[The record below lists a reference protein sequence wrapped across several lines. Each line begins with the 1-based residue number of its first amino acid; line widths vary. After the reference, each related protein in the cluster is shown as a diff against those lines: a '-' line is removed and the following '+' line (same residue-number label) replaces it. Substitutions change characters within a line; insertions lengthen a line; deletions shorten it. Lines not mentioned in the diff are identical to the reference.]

1 MPKPHAR
8 SVALKTLLKVEKSR
22 AFPDLILRH
31 DLGLSGL
38 DERDARLA
46 TELTYGVIR
55 HRLRLDFVIDTF
67 LREKKKLDTRV
78 RCILRIAL
86 YQILFLDRIPQS
98 AAVNEAVKAAGWAK
112 SLVNGLLRRALR
124 EMDSVKWPDPETD
137 LAGHL
142 SLEYSHPVWLVERW
156 LGELGAE
163 ETARLLAA
171 NNQVAPLTL
180 RANTLKTS
188 QGELV
193 RLLGDAGF
201 AARPGRFAP
210 DAVIVESPGRSPGE
224 LPGFEEGLFQVQD
237 EGSQAVGLLGA
248 PGKGARVLDCCAGLG
263 TKALHLAQLM
273 EETGSVDALDLY
285 AWKLEALKKDAAR
298 LSIGTAATIT
308 SDLLEFTPQAGYD
321 LVLLDAPCTGLGTLR
336 RNPDIKWRVHRKDPR
351 RLAGVQMELLASAA
365 AQTRPGG
372 ALVYAVCTITHE
384 ETAGVIEP
392 FLEGNSGFSL
402 EPASGVLPSAAK
414 ELADERGFLRAMPQR
429 HHTDGFFAARLVR
442 K

>member
-1 MPKPHAR
+1 MPKADAR
-8 SVALKTLLKVEKSR
+8 SVALKALLKVEKSR
-22 AFPDLILRH
+22 AFPDIILRR
-31 DLGLSGL
+31 DLSLSGL

-86 YQILFLDRIPQS
+86 YQILFLDRIPKS

-124 EMDSVKWPDPETD
+124 EMEKVPWPDPGAD
-137 LAGHL
+137 LASHL
-142 SLEYSHPVWLVERW
+142 SLKYSHPVWLVERW

-188 QGELV
+188 QKELV

-224 LPGFEEGLFQVQD
+224 LPGFREGLFQIQD

-248 PGKGARVLDCCAGLG
+248 PERGARVLDCCAGLG
-263 TKALHLAQLM
+263 TKALHLAMLM

-298 LSIGTAATIT
+298 LSISSVATMA
-308 SDLLEFTPQAGYD
+308 SDLLEFAPQAGYD

-336 RNPDIKWRVHRKDPR
+336 RNPDIKWRVQRKDPR

-384 ETAGVIEP
+384 ETGGVIDA
-392 FLEGNSGFSL
+392 FLEGNSRFSL
-402 EPASGVLPSAAK
+402 EPASRVLPPAAK
-414 ELADERGFLRAMPQR
+414 VLADPRGFLRAMPQR
-429 HHTDGFFAARLVR
+429 HETDGFFAARLAR
-442 K
+442 A